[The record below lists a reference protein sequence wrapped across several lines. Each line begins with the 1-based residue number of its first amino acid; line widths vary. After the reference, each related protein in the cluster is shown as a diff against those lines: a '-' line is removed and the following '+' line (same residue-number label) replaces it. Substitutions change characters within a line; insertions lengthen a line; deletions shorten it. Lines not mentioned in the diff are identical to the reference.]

1 MTAAR
6 ILLHLFLRKN
16 FHGRKHTVVDDM
28 KTRSASILISVVL
41 SITGSSIVSGIG
53 GEPEALPLPHAHAH
67 NDYEHSRPLLDAL
80 ERGFCSVEA
89 DIHLVD
95 GKLLVAHDRDKVAE
109 ERTLEALYLNPLRAR
124 SMENGGRVYRNGP
137 SVLLLIDIK
146 SEAESTYVVLRK
158 VLREYESILTTFSEG
173 GSIERAVTVVI
184 SGNRPK
190 ATIAKEKVRHAAID
204 GRLPD
209 LGEGISNQLIPL
221 ISSNWSSSFEWR
233 GIGEFS
239 ETGRERLKG
248 IVQRAHS
255 EGRKIRFWNTPDFPE
270 AWKEL
275 ANAGVDLINTDNLR
289 GLSSFLRSLRGV
301 DEQKRL

>member
-1 MTAAR
+1 
-6 ILLHLFLRKN
+6 
-16 FHGRKHTVVDDM
+16 M